1 MSIALPSLS
10 LKSLQDVCSEENYL
24 SLSDST
30 NRLVEFSDGRLEV
43 LPMPTEIHQA
53 IAGFLYHALLAFVTE
68 HDLGKVPFP
77 PLRIR
82 VVAGKIRQPDVL
94 FLAKQNLHKRHNCVW
109 DGADLVMEVVS
120 DDPKDRVRD
129 YEEKRVEYARG
140 GIAEY
145 WIVDPQTQTVIV
157 YRLEEGQYVVHGEYR
172 TGDAATSALLYG
184 FGIDVAA
191 LFAAAAD
198 VPN

>member
-1 MSIALPSLS
+1 MSIAPSLS
-10 LKSLQDVCSEENYL
+10 FSSQAECSEQDYL
-24 SLSDST
+24 SLTDST
-30 NRLVEFSDGRLEV
+30 NRLIELADGRLEV
-43 LPMPTEIHQA
+43 LPMPTEVHQA
-53 IAGFLYHALLAFVTE
+53 IAGFLYHALLAFVTAR
-68 HDLGKVPFP
+68 DLGKVPFP
-77 PLRIR
+77 PLRVR
-82 VVAGKIRQPDVL
+82 VASGKIRQPDVL
-94 FLAKQNLHKRHNCVW
+94 FLGKQNLHKRHNRVW

-145 WIVDPQTQTVIV
+145 WIVDPQKQTVIV

-172 TGDAATSALLYG
+172 TGDAATSALLVG
-184 FGIDVAA
+184 FEIDVAA